1 MRLTAPTLDD
11 AEKAFAV
18 CAARDMADL
27 GTLQHTLGDLLDVW
41 HSTEF
46 DLSADARLVEDG
58 ATQVV
63 GYGMV
68 VGDGAYGVIRPEAE
82 GQGAGS
88 VLLDWIEQRER
99 ERARA
104 VHRQLVAAANR
115 AAAALLQSRGY
126 TLVRSNC
133 RMARALDG
141 REPIDPPAG
150 VRLRQLREDDV
161 AYINGLDNRAFA
173 QDPGY
178 TPESLTA
185 LREEH
190 LEAHDAA
197 PDLNLV
203 ACQGD
208 RIVGFL
214 LTKRREEGTVGYVD
228 VLAVDPPDQGRGI
241 GRALLLQ
248 AFNDYAAAGM
258 KEAQLG
264 VSSVNAP
271 ALKLYRSAG
280 MTPRFQHDIYER
292 PLA

>member
-1 MRLTAPTLDD
+1 
-11 AEKAFAV
+11 V

-27 GTLQHTLGDLLDVW
+27 GTLDHTLEDLLDVW
-41 HSTEF
+41 QLSGF
-46 DLSADARLVEDG
+46 DISADARLVEDG
-58 ATQVV
+58 AGQVV

-68 VGDGAYGVIRPEAE
+68 VDDGAFGVIRPEAE

-88 VLLDWIEQRER
+88 ALLDWLEQRER
-99 ERARA
+99 DCARA
-104 VHRQLVAAANR
+104 VHRQYVAAANR
-115 AAAALLQSRGY
+115 AGAAFLQSRGY
-126 TLVRSNC
+126 SLLRSNY
-133 RMARALDG
+133 RMVRALDG
-141 REPIDPPAG
+141 TPSVDPPAG
-150 VRLRQLREDDV
+150 VTLRQLQEADV
-161 AYINGLDNRAFA
+161 AFINGLDNRAFA

-214 LTKRREEGTVGYVD
+214 LTKRREDGAVGYVD

-248 AFNDYAAAGM
+248 AFNDYVATGLR
-258 KEAQLG
+258 EAQLG
-264 VSSVNAP
+264 VSSVNSA
-271 ALKLYRSAG
+271 ALKLYESAG
-280 MTPRFQHDIYER
+280 LTPRFQHDIYER
-292 PLA
+292 PVA